1 MLDFDLNEY
10 CYGCGACVN
19 SCPHNAIQLIHDK
32 DGCYI
37 PKIDE
42 NACIHC
48 GKCERVCIHLHHV
61 DIKESLA
68 EQGCFAAFQTDIEK
82 RKKSASGGM
91 FYPLACDVI
100 RQGGYVCG
108 CVWNEEMVAVHIVT
122 NRVEDVAR
130 MCNSKYVQ
138 SNIGRCFEEVREHLK
153 QGRLVLFS
161 GTPCQCAACKASVG
175 NPNNLI
181 ALAIICEGVPSPK
194 VWQKYRESREKA
206 YGSKITEVN
215 FRCKE
220 PIGWSLPYYT
230 VKTDSGISYH
240 EISFHENSF
249 VLGLLQ
255 GLTYRNSC
263 YHCAYKGNNG
273 CADIVIGDLWKVDYN
288 LLKRSCNKGISAL
301 LLNTEKGR
309 IAFEKVAEQYF
320 LENYPL
326 ENVQRNNPPLTRSGE
341 KNVNRDCFFEK
352 LDLMPIEENL
362 NINIKRKKW
371 KIALNKILIY
381 MGVYKTL
388 RDLNHIIRDYRN
400 RVNK

>member
-19 SCPHNAIQLIHDK
+19 GCPHGAIALIQGR

-37 PKIDE
+37 PRIDAS
-42 NACIHC
+42 ACIHC
-48 GKCERVCIHLHHV
+48 GKCERVCIHLNPAGQKV
-61 DIKESLA
+61 PLA
-68 EQGCFAAFQTDIEK
+68 EKGCYAAYQLDIRQREV
-82 RKKSASGGM
+82 SASGGM
-91 FYPLACDVI
+91 FYPLACEIV

-108 CVWNEEMVAVHIVT
+108 CVWSDDMTAVHIVT

-138 SNIGRCFEEVREHLK
+138 SHIGHCFEQIRDLLK
-153 QGRLVLFS
+153 QGRPVLFS
-161 GTPCQCAACKASVG
+161 GTPCQCAACKAVVG
-175 NPNNLI
+175 DPENLI
-181 ALAIICEGVPSPK
+181 AMAIICEGTPSPK
-194 VWQKYRESREKA
+194 VWQKYREAKEKA

-230 VKTDSGISYH
+230 VKTDAGIRYH

-263 YHCAYKGNNG
+263 YHCAYKGNNS
-273 CADIVIGDLWKVDYN
+273 CADIVVGDLWKVDHI
-288 LLKRSCNKGISAL
+288 LLKKSGNKGISAL

-309 IAFEKVAEQYF
+309 AAFEQVAGQYY
-320 LENYPL
+320 LEDYLL
-326 ENVQRNNPPLTRSGE
+326 ETVQKNNPPLMKSGE
-341 KNVNRDCFFEK
+341 KNPNRERFFREIDV
-352 LDLMPIEENL
+352 LPIEENL
-362 NINIKRKKW
+362 DRNVVCNKRKLA
-371 KIALNKILIY
+371 INKLLIRT
-381 MGVYKTL
+381 GLYKPF
-388 RDLNHIIRDYRN
+388 RDLNHILRDYRH
-400 RVNK
+400 RGK